1 MVKRLHDGFKKA
13 LLKNP
18 ELNRGKNNGMF
29 GKKVSQKQRNYM
41 SNLMKTDRNYMK
53 NSIWYVNYETEENIV
68 LKKDD
73 KIPNGF
79 VKGKCQDFKK
89 YKEKVLNKIKKQK
102 EKQKQLEILKQ
113 QLILMAKIYEQYGI
127 EKV

>member
-1 MVKRLHDGFKKA
+1 
-13 LLKNP
+13 
-18 ELNRGKNNGMF
+18 MF
-29 GKKVSQKQRNYM
+29 GKKHSESSRKCI
-41 SNLMKTDRNYMK
+41 SDAMKTNKNFMK
-53 NSIWYVNYETEENIV
+53 DATWYVNYETEENIV

-73 KIPNGF
+73 KIPDGF

-89 YKEKVLNKIKKQK
+89 HKEKVLNKIKKQE

-113 QLILMAKIYEQYGI
+113 QLTLMAKIYEQYGI